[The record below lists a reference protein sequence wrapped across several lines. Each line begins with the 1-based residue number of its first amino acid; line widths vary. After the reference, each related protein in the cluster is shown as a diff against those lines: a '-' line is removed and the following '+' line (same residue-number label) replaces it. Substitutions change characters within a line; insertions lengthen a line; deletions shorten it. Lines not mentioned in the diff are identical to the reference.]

1 MESIKRESTL
11 LDRMNFGTVIR
22 RLREDQGLKAYELAE
37 KIQVH
42 PVYITQIEKHN
53 KPPSIFVMK
62 KISEALHHPSLL
74 ELYVKVKCSAFY
86 DSAKVKSASGHETQG
101 INGASIKEKD
111 LTPKINKEYLLEL
124 EAGDGITKQ
133 IFGNDLIYHGIY
145 VSFKNTIEGIDRNS
159 KISTVGK
166 LGIVIVTYGPCEEE
180 KPPILG
186 FHNYFVPWS
195 EINYMYQYLEKT

>member
-11 LDRMNFGTVIR
+11 LDRMNFGAAIR
-22 RLREDQGLKAYELAE
+22 RLREDQGLKVYELAE

-62 KISEALHHPSLL
+62 KISDALHHPSLL
-74 ELYVKVKCSAFY
+74 ELYIKVKCSAVY
-86 DSAKVKSASGHETQG
+86 DSAKVKGASEHETQG

-111 LTPKINKEYLLEL
+111 LVPRIKKEYLLEL

-159 KISTVGK
+159 KISNVSK

-186 FHNYFVPWS
+186 VHNYFVPWS